1 MPGKRRFGRVR
12 ELPSGRWQARYKGPD
27 GIDRP
32 APHTFDSKTSAERWL
47 TLTEAEI
54 IQGDWID
61 PDAGRVLFGRYALVW
76 IEERPGLRPKTV
88 QLYRYLLRSHID
100 PAFGARSLADIKEP
114 DVRRWRK
121 NLLDAQ
127 VSAVTVAKAY
137 RLLKAIFN
145 TAVDDG
151 LIRRNPCRIK
161 GAGQERSPERP
172 VLTVPEVYALAD
184 AISARYHALVLLAVF
199 GSLRWGELAALR
211 RSDIDIQART
221 VRVARQLSEQRGG
234 GFAFGPPKSDAGQR
248 IVAIPEM
255 ITPALASHIVTYAV
269 AGDDGLVFTSPEGA
283 PLRLSNFCRRV
294 WRPALRA
301 AGLPMIHFHDLRHTG
316 NQLAAHA
323 GANLR
328 ELMDR
333 MGHSTARA
341 AMAYLHRSDERQQAI
356 ADELSR
362 QAAAALRR
370 ANLGRSGTQ
379 RARRRGRA
387 S

>member
-1 MPGKRRFGRVR
+1 MAGKRRFGRVR
-12 ELPSGRWQARYKGPD
+12 ELPSGRWQVRYKGPD

-32 APHTFDSKTSAERWL
+32 APQTFESKTSAERWL
-47 TLTEAEI
+47 TVTEAEV
-54 IQGDWID
+54 IQGEWIN
-61 PDAGRVLFGRYALVW
+61 PDAGRVLFGNYARDW

-100 PAFGARSLADIKEP
+100 PAFGARSVADIKEP
-114 DVRRWRK
+114 HVRRWRK
-121 NLLDAQ
+121 NLLDAD

-151 LIRRNPCRIK
+151 LIRRNPCRVK

-172 VLTVPEVYALAD
+172 VLTVPEVYVLAD
-184 AISARYHALVLLAVF
+184 AVGDRYRALVLLGVF

-211 RSDIDIQART
+211 RSDIDIQARA
-221 VRVARQLSEQRGG
+221 VRISRQLSEPRGG

-248 IVAIPEM
+248 LVAIPEV
-255 ITPALASHIVTYAV
+255 ITLDLASHIVTYA
-269 AGDDGLVFTSPEGA
+269 APGDGLVFTSPEGC

-316 NQLAAHA
+316 NQLAANA

-333 MGHSTARA
+333 MGHSTTRA
-341 AMAYLHRSDERQQAI
+341 AMAYLHGSDQRQQAI

-362 QAAAALRR
+362 QAAAALGEPNP
-370 ANLGRSGTQ
+370 ARSGTQ

>member
-27 GIDRP
+27 GMDRP
-32 APHTFDSKTSAERWL
+32 APRTFDSKTSAERWL

-54 IQGDWID
+54 IQGDWI
-61 PDAGRVLFGRYALVW
+61 
-76 IEERPGLRPKTV
+76 EERPGLRPKTV
-88 QLYRYLLRSHID
+88 ELYRYLLRSHLG
-100 PAFGARSLADIKEP
+100 PAFSARALADIREP

-145 TAVDDG
+145 TVVDDG

-161 GAGQERSPERP
+161 GAGQEKSPERP
-172 VLTVPEVYALAD
+172 VLTVTQVYALAD
-184 AISARYHALVLLAVF
+184 AVGGRYRALVLLGVF

-211 RSDIDIQART
+211 RSDIDFQTRT
-221 VRVARQLSEQRGG
+221 VRISRQLSEQRGG
-234 GFAFGPPKSDAGQR
+234 GFAFGPPKSDAGHR
-248 IVAIPEM
+248 TVAIPSV
-255 ITPALASHIVTYAV
+255 ITPDLASHIVTFA
-269 AGDDGLVFTSPEGA
+269 ASGDDGLMFNSSAGR
-283 PLRLSNFCRRV
+283 PLRRSNFCRRN
-294 WRPALRA
+294 WHPALRA
-301 AGLPMIHFHDLRHTG
+301 AGLPPIHFHDLRHTG
-316 NQLAAHA
+316 NQFAADE

-341 AMAYLHRSDERQQAI
+341 AMAYLHGSDERQQAI
-356 ADELSR
+356 ADALSSRATAELNR
-362 QAAAALRR
+362 PGTRP
-370 ANLGRSGTQ
+370 SGTQ

>member
-1 MPGKRRFGRVR
+1 MAGKRRFGRVR

-32 APHTFDSKTSAERWL
+32 APQTFDSKTSAERWL
-47 TLTEAEI
+47 TVIEAEV
-54 IQGDWID
+54 IQGEWIN
-61 PDAGRVLFGRYALVW
+61 PDAGRVLFGKYAHDW
-76 IEERPGLRPKTV
+76 IEERPDLRPKTV
-88 QLYRYLLRSHID
+88 QLYSYLLRSHID

-114 DVRRWRK
+114 HVRRWRK

-137 RLLKAIFN
+137 RLLKAVFN

-161 GAGQERSPERP
+161 GAGQEKSPERP

-184 AISARYHALVLLAVF
+184 TVGGRYRVLVLLGVF

-211 RSDIDIQART
+211 RSDIDIPART
-221 VRVARQLSEQRGG
+221 VRISRQLSEQRGG

-248 IVAIPEM
+248 TVAIPEV
-255 ITPALASHIVTYAV
+255 ITADLASHIVTYA
-269 AGDDGLVFTSPEGA
+269 APGDDGLVFTSPEGH
-283 PLRLSNFCRRV
+283 PLRRSNFCRRV
-294 WRPALRA
+294 WRPALRTT
-301 AGLPMIHFHDLRHTG
+301 GLPMIHFHDLRHTG
-316 NQLAAHA
+316 NQLAADA

-333 MGHSTARA
+333 MGHSTTRA
-341 AMAYLHRSDERQQAI
+341 AMAYLHGSDERQQAI

-362 QAAAALRR
+362 QAAAALGGP
-370 ANLGRSGTQ
+370 NPGRSGTQ

>member
-1 MPGKRRFGRVR
+1 MAGKRRFGLVR

-32 APHTFDSKTSAERWL
+32 ASQTFDSKTSAERWL
-47 TLTEAEI
+47 IVIEAEV
-54 IQGDWID
+54 IQGEWIN
-61 PDAGRVLFGRYALVW
+61 PDAGRVLFGKYARDW

-88 QLYRYLLRSHID
+88 QLYGYLLRSHIA

-114 DVRRWRK
+114 HVRRWRK
-121 NLLDAQ
+121 NLLDADI
-127 VSAVTVAKAY
+127 SAVTVAKAY
-137 RLLKAIFN
+137 RLLKAVFN

-161 GAGQERSPERP
+161 GAGQEKSPERP
-172 VLTVPEVYALAD
+172 VLTIPEVYALAD
-184 AISARYHALVLLAVF
+184 AVAGRYRALVLLGVF
-199 GSLRWGELAALR
+199 SSLRWGELAALR
-211 RSDIDIQART
+211 PSDIDIQART
-221 VRVARQLSEQRGG
+221 VRISRQLSEQRGG

-248 IVAIPEM
+248 MVAIPEV
-255 ITPALASHIVTYAV
+255 ITSDLASHIVTYA
-269 AGDDGLVFTSPEGA
+269 APGDDGLVFTSPQGS
-283 PLRLSNFCRRV
+283 PLRSSNFCRRV
-294 WRPALRA
+294 WQPALRA

-316 NQLAAHA
+316 NQLAADA

-333 MGHSTARA
+333 MGHSTTRA
-341 AMAYLHRSDERQQAI
+341 AMAYLHGSDERQQAI

-362 QAAAALRR
+362 QAAAALGRSDR
-370 ANLGRSGTQ
+370 GRSGTQ